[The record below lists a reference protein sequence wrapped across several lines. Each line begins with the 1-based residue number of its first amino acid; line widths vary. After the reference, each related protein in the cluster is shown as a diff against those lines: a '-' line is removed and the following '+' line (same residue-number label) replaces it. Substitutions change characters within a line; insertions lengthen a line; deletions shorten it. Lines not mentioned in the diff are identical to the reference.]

1 MTNEYVFDNYGLNH
15 HEIDIS
21 INLVSVYDSLAKP
34 FFRGI
39 YHDYKKD
46 LTRQN
51 DFIGL
56 VHCVKGKGKIM
67 TTTEEFTL
75 NENQA
80 LFVHYHN
87 CISFSANG
95 SDWAFF
101 TLWFRVEHLKIELN
115 RVQDIPFLDGEKAT
129 VEKIIYLLN
138 TDEYLNCCK
147 ANTLAQGLI
156 LDILSLMEKKEDDYI
171 YADSMKKVALYV
183 SQHVNENISVSDLAS
198 VCAFSRNYFFV
209 IFKQFFKM
217 SPKSYIQQE
226 KIKKAAFLLLHTSMS
241 IANISDELSFYSPA
255 HFTSC
260 FKRCYGVTPS
270 AFRRQK

>member
-56 VHCVKGKGKIM
+56 VHCVKGKGKIT
-67 TTTEEFTL
+67 TTTEEFSL

-87 CISFSANG
+87 CVSFSANG
-95 SDWAFF
+95 GDWAFF

-115 RVQDIPFLDGEKAT
+115 RVYDVPVLDEEKAT

-156 LDILSLMEKKEDDYI
+156 LDILSLVGKKEEDSI
-171 YADSMKKVALYV
+171 YAESMKMVALYI

-217 SPKSYIQQE
+217 SPKAYIQQE

-260 FKRCYGVTPS
+260 FKRRYGVTPS
-270 AFRRQK
+270 AFRHQK

>member
-1 MTNEYVFDNYGLNH
+1 MINEYVFDKYGLNH

-39 YHDYKKD
+39 YHDYKKE

-56 VHCVKGKGKIM
+56 VHCVKGKGKIA
-67 TTTEEFTL
+67 TRGEEFVL
-75 NENQA
+75 EENQA

-87 CISFSANG
+87 CVCFSSEG
-95 SDWAFF
+95 GDWAFY
-101 TLWFRVEHLKIELN
+101 TVWFRVNNLKIELD
-115 RVQDIPFLDGEKAT
+115 RVYDVAVTDGEKT
-129 VEKIIYLLN
+129 TIERMIYLLN
-138 TDEYLNCCK
+138 TNEYLNCCK

-156 LDILSLMEKKEDDYI
+156 LDILSAVGKTEKESV

-183 SQHVNENISVSDLAS
+183 SQHVNENISVADLAA

-217 SPKSYIQQE
+217 SPKAYIQQE
-226 KIKKAAFLLLHTSMS
+226 KIKKAAFLLLHTSTP
-241 IANISDELSFYSPA
+241 IANIADELSFYSPA

-260 FKRCYGVTPS
+260 FKKCYGVTPS
-270 AFRRQK
+270 EFRRQK